1 MKGNE
6 MKKETAV
13 GSNRGG
19 SWDAKEVKQE
29 GKEEYQDESKGKSE
43 SLHMQDEEKKG

>member
-6 MKKETAV
+6 MKKKKAE

-19 SWDAKEVKQE
+19 SKDAKEGKQE
-29 GKEEYQDESKGKSE
+29 GKEEY
-43 SLHMQDEEKKG
+43 